1 MTTRVHRA
9 SRSGVLGPAAV
20 LTAVAGW
27 SVTNTLVKVS
37 DLPAL
42 TFAFWRLWIGAV
54 VLVGATAVARRRVSW
69 DIVRASAPGGVL
81 LGLEIAMFF
90 SAIKRTSI
98 VDVTMIAAL
107 QPALV
112 LLVAGRIFNERVTGR
127 EVGLTIVSVA
137 GVAIVALGS
146 AGTPA
151 WSLVG
156 DLFAVGALVAWTG
169 YFLVSKHV
177 RMEVNTL
184 EYFTV
189 VTVVAAVV
197 VTPITLAS
205 GVRIAVGQPD
215 QWFWLGLFVAGA
227 TTGHLLVA
235 WAQPYVDVSVSSQLM
250 LAQPVFSAVAALVIL
265 DQPLTLLAIVGGALV
280 LGSLSVILRGKR
292 RWDAIEDAPPQ

>member
-1 MTTRVHRA
+1 
-9 SRSGVLGPAAV
+9 
-20 LTAVAGW
+20 VAGW

-54 VLVGATAVARRRVSW
+54 VLVTATLVARRRVGW

-81 LGLEIAMFF
+81 LGLEIALFF

-112 LLVAGRIFNERVTGR
+112 LLVAGRMFNERVTGR
-127 EVGLTIVSVA
+127 EVWLTLVSVG
-137 GVAIVALGS
+137 GVAVVAIGS

-151 WSLVG
+151 WSLTG
-156 DLFAVGALVAWTG
+156 DLLAVGSLLAWTG
-169 YFLVSKHV
+169 YFLVSKRV
-177 RMEVNTL
+177 RREVNTL

-189 VTVVAAVV
+189 VTVVAAMV
-197 VTPITLAS
+197 VTPITLVS
-205 GVRIAVGQPD
+205 GVRIAVGQPE
-215 QWFWLGLFVAGA
+215 QWFLLGLFVVGA

-265 DQPLTLLAIVGGALV
+265 DQQLTLGVVAGGAIV
-280 LGSLSVILRGKR
+280 LGSLSMILRGRR

>member
-20 LTAVAGW
+20 VLAVAGW
-27 SVTNTLVKVS
+27 SVTNTLIKVS

-54 VLVGATAVARRRVSW
+54 VLVVATAAARRRVGW
-69 DIVRASAPGGVL
+69 AIVRASAPGGVL
-81 LGLEIAMFF
+81 LGLEIALFF

-112 LLVAGRIFNERVTGR
+112 LLVAGRMFNERVTGR
-127 EVGLTIVSVA
+127 VVALTLLSVA
-137 GVAIVALGS
+137 GVAVVAIGS

-151 WSLVG
+151 WSLAG
-156 DLFAVGALVAWTG
+156 DLFAVGSLFAWTG

-177 RMEVNTL
+177 REEVNAL

-189 VTVVAAVV
+189 VTVVAAAV
-197 VTPITLAS
+197 VTPITLVS
-205 GVRIAVGQPD
+205 GVRIAVGQPA
-215 QWFWLGLFVAGA
+215 QWFWLGLFVVGA
-227 TTGHLLVA
+227 TTGHLLLA
-235 WAQPYVDVSVSSQLM
+235 WAHAFVDVSVSSQLM
-250 LAQPVFSAVAALVIL
+250 LAQPVFSAIAALVIL
-265 DQPLTLLAIVGGALV
+265 DQPLTALAVAGGAIV
-280 LGSLSVILRGKR
+280 LGSLWAILKGRR
-292 RWDAIEDAPPQ
+292 RWDAIEDAPPL

>member
-280 LGSLSVILRGKR
+280 LGSLSVILRDKR

>member
-20 LTAVAGW
+20 VAAVAGW

-54 VLVGATAVARRRVSW
+54 VLVTATLVARRRVGW

-81 LGLEIAMFF
+81 LGLEIALFF

-112 LLVAGRIFNERVTGR
+112 LLVAGRMFNERVTGR
-127 EVGLTIVSVA
+127 EVWLTLVSVG
-137 GVAIVALGS
+137 GVAVVAIGS

-151 WSLVG
+151 WSLTG
-156 DLFAVGALVAWTG
+156 DLLAVGSLLAWTG
-169 YFLVSKHV
+169 YFLVSKRV
-177 RMEVNTL
+177 RREVNTL

-189 VTVVAAVV
+189 VTVVAAMV
-197 VTPITLAS
+197 VTPITLVS
-205 GVRIAVGQPD
+205 GVRIAVGQPE
-215 QWFWLGLFVAGA
+215 QWFLLGLFVVGA

-265 DQPLTLLAIVGGALV
+265 DQQLTLGVVAGGAIV
-280 LGSLSVILRGKR
+280 LGSLSMILRGRR